1 MGGSLWCVRTR
12 DIVFCWVWKKLFIII
27 TAHDIISMV
36 KSLLFQNLQIFI
48 IITRFFN
55 FIFANHVVSLL
66 YSILVFLVWVSHVNF
81 LFQRFNQSTPFQA
94 KIFGSPPNVGFNLR
108 KKKEDRCTYFTVNPH
123 HLQRQ
128 KKNNLIIFEDYSRF

>member
-66 YSILVFLVWVSHVNF
+66 YSILVFLVWPSHVNF

-94 KIFGSPPNVGFNLR
+94 KIFGSPPNVWFNLR

-123 HLQRQ
+123 NLQRQ
-128 KKNNLIIFEDYSRF
+128 KIYFLLFYVI